1 MAYGSDPKRY
11 AELVEKGLLP
21 QSRARD
27 CSYEYDVM
35 KFAFDIE
42 ILPHIDMAMAN
53 QVLAQDWLAGAPP
66 PRALR

>member
-1 MAYGSDPKRY
+1 
-11 AELVEKGLLP
+11 
-21 QSRARD
+21 
-27 CSYEYDVM
+27 M